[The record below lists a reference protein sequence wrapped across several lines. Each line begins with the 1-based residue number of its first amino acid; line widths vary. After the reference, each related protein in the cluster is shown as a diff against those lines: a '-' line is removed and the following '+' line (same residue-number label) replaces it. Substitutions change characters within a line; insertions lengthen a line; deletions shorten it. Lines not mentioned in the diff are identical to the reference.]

1 MLKSSP
7 LHNAAGKRN
16 TWITV
21 QRMTDADA
29 NDIGEVLPEASVLCE
44 QWAAAKPTYTKE
56 YQVAMTTQPLLYG
69 VYELPYDPET
79 ATITPKDR
87 VLLDGRLLNLAGAI
101 NEGENNEKILLWVVE
116 PVAT

>member
-1 MLKSSP
+1 MLKQSP

-29 NDIGEVLPEASVLCE
+29 NDIGEVLPESAVLCE
-44 QWAAAKPTYTKE
+44 RWASAKPTSGRE
-56 YQVAMTTQPLLYG
+56 FQAAMATQPLLNG
-69 VYELPYDPET
+69 IYELPYDEVT

-87 VLLDGRLLNLAGAI
+87 AMLNGRVLNLAAVF
-101 NEGENNEKILLWVVE
+101 NEGENNEKIILWVIE

>member
-1 MLKSSP
+1 MLKNSP

-16 TWITV
+16 TYITIEKV
-21 QRMTDADA
+21 TDADA
-29 NDIGEVLPEASVLCE
+29 NAIGEVLQNKQTLCE
-44 QWAAAKPTYTKE
+44 RWAACKPTHSRE

-79 ATITPKDR
+79 ATITPKDCVR
-87 VLLDGRLLNLAGAI
+87 IDGRILNLAGVF
-101 NEGENNEKILLWVVE
+101 NENENNEKIILWVIE

>member
-1 MLKSSP
+1 MLKQSP

-44 QWAAAKPTYTKE
+44 RWAAAKPTHSRE

-101 NEGENNEKILLWVVE
+101 NEGENNEKILLWVIE

>member
-16 TWITV
+16 IWITV

-29 NDIGEVLPEASVLCE
+29 NDIGEVLPESSVLCE
-44 QWAAAKPTYTKE
+44 RWAACKPTHSKE

-87 VLLDGRLLNLAGAI
+87 VLLDGRTLNLAGAI
-101 NEGENNEKILLWVVE
+101 NEGENNEKILLWVIE